1 MFNPSGNVN
10 PIRVSFEIKYDDTD
24 YTDLGVNGQIIDEMR
39 MGEQKNYKISKSYDY
54 FNSLESLTIELT
66 STFGDADLTV

>member
-1 MFNPSGNVN
+1 MFNPLGNVN

-39 MGEQKNYKISKSYDY
+39 MGE
-54 FNSLESLTIELT
+54 
-66 STFGDADLTV
+66 